1 MLHRSPRA
9 LAYWAAAAAVAVGT
23 GAFVA
28 GDLASLHRHAGDLGP
43 EVGAVVA
50 RHDLT
55 MGVTVTPGD
64 VTRRDV
70 HRSQLPPGALT
81 SAPAALGRV
90 VATPVLRGGFV
101 ADRNLAPR
109 TRTGVD
115 GALPPGTRAFH
126 LVVTDA
132 VRPRTGAAV
141 DVLATTAQLD
151 DGSGTPATSAEPGS
165 TRALPGDTTDAAA
178 RVVAAGVLVLGTDD
192 AGHTGD
198 GNATL
203 GVTLLVTQRQARELA
218 EAAALGSVTLALV
231 PPEDAHLPEN
241 RHAG

>member
-9 LAYWAAAAAVAVGT
+9 LLYWALAAAAAVGT

-28 GDLASLHRHAGDLGP
+28 GDLASLHRRAGDLGP
-43 EVGAVVA
+43 ELGAVVA
-50 RHDLT
+50 RHDLPV
-55 MGVTVTPGD
+55 GATVTPGD
-64 VTRRDV
+64 VEVRDV

-81 SAPAALGRV
+81 SAPTALGRV

-109 TRTGVD
+109 NRTGVD
-115 GALPPGTRAFH
+115 GALPAGTRAFH

-132 VRPRTGAAV
+132 LRPRTGSSV
-141 DVLATTAQLD
+141 DVLATATQLD
-151 DGSGTPATSAEPGS
+151 DGRASGATASAGSAPA
-165 TRALPGDTTDAAA
+165 ALPDGAAGGAA

-192 AGHTGD
+192 AGRTGD

-203 GVTLLVTQRQARELA
+203 GVTLLVTPRQAGELA

-231 PPEDAHLPEN
+231 PPEDAHVPVN
-241 RHAG
+241 RRAR

>member
-9 LAYWAAAAAVAVGT
+9 LLYWAVAAAVAIGT

-28 GDLASLHRHAGDLGP
+28 GDLASLHRRAGDLGP
-43 EVGAVVA
+43 ELGAVVA

-55 MGVTVTPGD
+55 VGATVTPGD
-64 VTRRDV
+64 VELRDV
-70 HRSQLPPGALT
+70 HRSQLPPGVLT

-109 TRTGVD
+109 SRTGVD
-115 GALPPGTRAFH
+115 GALPAGTRAFR
-126 LVVTDA
+126 LVVADA

-141 DVLATTAQLD
+141 DVLATAAQPGDARDPAAPAPAGSDPASPPD
-151 DGSGTPATSAEPGS
+151 DGASG
-165 TRALPGDTTDAAA
+165 AA

-192 AGHTGD
+192 AGRTGD

-203 GVTLLVTQRQARELA
+203 GVTLLVTPRQARELA

-231 PPEDAHLPEN
+231 PPEDAHVPVN
-241 RHAG
+241 RRAG